1 MRRLQRMVKTS
12 ICLHTLK
19 SMSVILSLNLTVSLR
34 TFSFSRQHAY
44 LCLFFDLFYQLGI
57 FSSLKVLVSSNLIYF
72 CFEINQWSNWNRI
85 PLCMH
90 VILQTN
96 FVKFQLFACN
106 YLQAFSLS
114 LWPAGFTAGMKTQA
128 NPDFL
133 FCTELIII
141 YPFSELCSIDIL
153 TCQDNLM
160 I

>member
-1 MRRLQRMVKTS
+1 
-12 ICLHTLK
+12 
-19 SMSVILSLNLTVSLR
+19 
-34 TFSFSRQHAY
+34 
-44 LCLFFDLFYQLGI
+44 
-57 FSSLKVLVSSNLIYF
+57 
-72 CFEINQWSNWNRI
+72 
-85 PLCMH
+85 MH

-141 YPFSELCSIDIL
+141 YPFSELCSISKEQKDRL
-153 TCQDNLM
+153 TCHDNLM
-160 I
+160 IQTEQN